1 MFKDNSTFMTL
12 IVDKDYKDRLFYFRV
27 FEKKEDVPEHL
38 NYTRGQDFLYAF
50 EMNAHIEFGHSK
62 SEHINSIVSVA
73 TGRVALLGPVR
84 DIDTVMKEV
93 KFMIQDWKS
102 KEKDTAYDFDSLET
116 FIGTPNQN
124 DFPGLFQLAQS
135 NYADGFKGQDR
146 TLHSFDKGQIVRDLI
161 IPAKLGRVNL
171 VIFETKDGVRTG
183 DEITV
188 NV

>member
-1 MFKDNSTFMTL
+1 MYKDNSTFMTL
-12 IVDKDYKDRLFYFRV
+12 IVDKDWNNRLFYFRV
-27 FEKKEDVPEHL
+27 FDKKEDVPEVL

-50 EMNAHIEFGHSK
+50 EMNSHIEFGYSK

-84 DIDTVMKEV
+84 DIDTIMKEV
-93 KFMIQDWKS
+93 EFMIQDWS
-102 KEKDTAYDFDSLET
+102 SNETETAYNFDSLEE
-116 FIGTPNQN
+116 FIGSSNQSN
-124 DFPGLFQLAQS
+124 QLGLFQMAQS
-135 NYADGFKGQDR
+135 NYANGFKGKDR

-171 VIFETKDGVRTG
+171 IVFETKDGVRTG

-188 NV
+188 NI